1 MKYESVNFYNRIDGF
16 FCDNNENSN
25 CNSRKTI
32 AEEMGLVRKLIRDK
46 DKLNA
51 TIIDLA
57 SLLGSQT
64 GNLSESQ
71 VEIFATL
78 FLATCESAQAKEKMG
93 INSNIT

>member
-1 MKYESVNFYNRIDGF
+1 
-16 FCDNNENSN
+16 
-25 CNSRKTI
+25 
-32 AEEMGLVRKLIRDK
+32 MGLVRKLIRDK

-78 FLATCESAQAKEKMG
+78 FWQHVRVHRLKKKWG
-93 INSNIT
+93 